1 VRIADDITKLIGHT
15 PLVRLNKIIDSGS
28 NLIAAKLEQFNPC
41 SSVKDRPAIS
51 MIEDAERRGLLR
63 PGATIIEATSG
74 NTGIALAFIA
84 AARGYPLIITM
95 PDSMSVERRN
105 LLKLFGVQLE
115 LTPAHLGMRGA
126 IDRALEIKQKTNGAF
141 LVSQFDNH
149 ANPAIHEETTAEEIW
164 ADTDGKVDIVVCGV
178 GTGGTLTGVGRKLK
192 ARKPSVQMIAVEPA
206 ASAVLSGA
214 SCGAHVIQGIGAGF
228 VPSVLDRKCIDT
240 IVKVTN
246 EMAFAFTR
254 ELIRRE
260 GILAGLSS
268 GAVSAGT
275 AQYLK
280 AHPEVQS
287 SCIVLIFPDS
297 GERYSSLPGFVKG

>member
-1 VRIADDITKLIGHT
+1 MRIAEDITKLIGRT

-51 MIEDAERRGLLR
+51 MIEDAERRGLLT

-115 LTPAHLGMRGA
+115 LTPAHLGMKGA
-126 IDRALEIKQKTNGAF
+126 IDRALEIKQKTQGSF
-141 LVSQFDNH
+141 LVSQFDNR

-192 ARKPSVQMIAVEPA
+192 SRKPSVQMIAVEPA

-228 VPSVLDRKCIDT
+228 VPSVLDRKCIDA

-246 EMAFAFTR
+246 EMAFTFTR

-268 GAVSAGT
+268 GAVLAGT
-275 AQYLK
+275 VQYLK

>member
-1 VRIADDITKLIGHT
+1 VRIAEDITKLIGHT

-51 MIEDAERRGLLR
+51 MIEDAERRGLLM
-63 PGATIIEATSG
+63 PGGTIIEATSG

-115 LTPAHLGMRGA
+115 LTPAHLGMKGA
-126 IDRALEIKQKTNGAF
+126 IDRALEIKQKTKGAF
-141 LVSQFDNH
+141 LVSQFDNL

-228 VPSVLDRKCIDT
+228 VPSVLDRKCIDA

-246 EMAFAFTR
+246 EMAFTFTR

-268 GAVSAGT
+268 GAVLAGT

>member
-1 VRIADDITKLIGHT
+1 M
-15 PLVRLNKIIDSGS
+15 RLNKIIDSGS

-41 SSVKDRPAIS
+41 SSVKDRPAS
-51 MIEDAERRGLLR
+51 RMIEDAERRGLLM

-115 LTPAHLGMRGA
+115 LTPAHLGMKGA
-126 IDRALEIKQKTNGAF
+126 IDRALEIKQKTKGSF
-141 LVSQFDNH
+141 LVSQFDNR

-192 ARKPSVQMIAVEPA
+192 ARKPSVKMIAVEPA

-228 VPSVLDRKCIDT
+228 VPSVLDREMHRCHRQGHQRNGVYFHPRIDPP
-240 IVKVTN
+240 
-246 EMAFAFTR
+246 
-254 ELIRRE
+254 RRNS
-260 GILAGLSS
+260 GRSLFRRSVGGNGPISQGSS
-268 GAVSAGT
+268 GDPVFL
-275 AQYLK
+275 YRP
-280 AHPEVQS
+280 H
-287 SCIVLIFPDS
+287 F
-297 GERYSSLPGFVKG
+297 PGFRRALQQPSRICERITP